1 MRAKLLYVLMAVG
14 LALFA
19 AADATAEFDG
29 DPNTKTLTS
38 WVKYLRRVTPL
49 GWLLA
54 AGFPLWLLLHFTWDG
69 FPL

>member
-1 MRAKLLYVLMAVG
+1 MKAKLLYVLMGLG

-19 AADATAEFDG
+19 AADTYAEFDG
-29 DPNTKTLTS
+29 DEKTGTLTS
-38 WVKYLRRVTPL
+38 WVKHLRRVTPL

-54 AGFPLWLLLHFTWDG
+54 AGFPLWLLLHFSWDG